1 MAGNLIATT
10 PKIDMHALAFQGIMV
25 YTCFSQIR
33 DMLRRKFGD
42 DYVLLFAEP
51 VENVADG
58 KIDWYSPVQGKPQ
71 PLAGLPEEAQAPVIE
86 KVSHMANEILSYADE
101 LIHSR
106 EPLKITRGNILKL
119 ALRYPGQ
126 DALFLVGQQ
135 PVYTCWGFG
144 PGTPGAEAKYLTR
157 LAPDTKK
164 VAPTAQQLVKEAVEE
179 TAEKAVEPS
188 AAEKPKSAPLSSSA
202 SAPFGWGWLWWI
214 WPLCALALLILLLFS
229 SFGTLPALS
238 GITLW
243 HLPGLPFDAEPEA
256 PQTQI
261 ADLRSKVTDLQN
273 RYYRHIDQCVP
284 QKAPVQQ
291 ALPAEPKSEVPVNP
305 PLEELSIPK
314 NAENTEFLEGIW
326 HCRTGLANTKTGE
339 PVQVTLKFDKNGVGM
354 STIYEKF
361 GQCHGP
367 ARAKLNNGVLYID
380 VQEQVCP
387 DDQKYVPMHI
397 ECDDANG
404 STICHGINPDKST
417 WDANFLKVQ

>member
-51 VENVADG
+51 VENIADG
-58 KIDWYSPVQGKPQ
+58 KIDWYSPVQGTPQ
-71 PLAGLPEEAQAPVIE
+71 PLVSLPEAQQAPIIA

-119 ALRYPGQ
+119 ALRYPGEN
-126 DALFLVGQQ
+126 ALFLVGQQ

-157 LAPDTKK
+157 IAPETKETPPP
-164 VAPTAQQLVKEAVEE
+164 VQPLIKEAVEE
-179 TAEKAVEPS
+179 KEEQSVPPPV
-188 AAEKPKSAPLSSSA
+188 EKPNPVPLSSTTSR
-202 SAPFGWGWLWWI
+202 PFGWGWLWWL
-214 WPLCALALLILLLFS
+214 WPLFALALLILLLFS

-243 HLPGLPFDAEPEA
+243 HFPGLPFDGEPA
-256 PQTQI
+256 TPQTQI
-261 ADLRSKVTDLQN
+261 ADLRSQLTDLQN
-273 RYYRHIDQCVP
+273 RYYKHIEQCVP
-284 QKAPVQQ
+284 QKAPVAQ
-291 ALPAEPKSEVPVNP
+291 ASPVEPESGAVANP

-314 NAENTEFLEGIW
+314 NAENTEFLEGEW

-339 PVQVTLKFDKNGVGM
+339 PVQVTLKFDNSGVGM
-354 STIYEKF
+354 STIYEKNVK
-361 GQCHGP
+361 CHGP
-367 ARAKLNNGVLYID
+367 AQARLNNGVLYID

-387 DDQKYVPMHI
+387 DNHKYVPMHI
-397 ECDDANG
+397 ECDNANG
-404 STICHGINPDKST
+404 TTICHGVNPDKST
-417 WDANFLKVQ
+417 WDASFLKIQ